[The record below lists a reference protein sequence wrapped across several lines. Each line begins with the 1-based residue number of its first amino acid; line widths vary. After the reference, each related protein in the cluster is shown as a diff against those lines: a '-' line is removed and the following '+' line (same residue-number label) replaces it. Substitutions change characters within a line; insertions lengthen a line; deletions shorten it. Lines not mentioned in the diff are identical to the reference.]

1 MEVEETSN
9 LVFALTKR
17 KLKFLSH
24 GNVDVF
30 KPDLSHAAAL
40 MVVSGLPP
48 VHVRMSH
55 SILNSVNATMELK

>member
-1 MEVEETSN
+1 MEVGETSN
-9 LVFALTKR
+9 LVFALTTR
-17 KLKFLSH
+17 KLKFLNH

-40 MVVSGLPP
+40 MVVSGLQP

-55 SILNSVNATMELK
+55 STLNSVSATMELK